1 MPSTVGSAGSG
12 KADRRLQAQGVRM
25 LARNCHNPE
34 GGRESASPH
43 LGTEPPMESTR
54 AQVPGRGGLKCLDP
68 RPSGPFSPHRLQ
80 DREMDRGGLSDG
92 WEDDSLTS
100 DGSQVGAAEL
110 DPDPR
115 VRCADCA
122 HARGES
128 CAAHPRSG
136 LPAGVIGGL
145 EKLLQHCPAYET
157 RTRAQPSPGKA
168 AAGGDS

>member
-1 MPSTVGSAGSG
+1 
-12 KADRRLQAQGVRM
+12 
-25 LARNCHNPE
+25 
-34 GGRESASPH
+34 
-43 LGTEPPMESTR
+43 
-54 AQVPGRGGLKCLDP
+54 
-68 RPSGPFSPHRLQ
+68 
-80 DREMDRGGLSDG
+80 MDRGGLPEG
-92 WEDDSLTS
+92 LEDDGLAS

-115 VRCADCA
+115 VRCVDCA

-157 RTRAQPSPGKA
+157 RTRAQPSRVKA